1 MCSIYLRCTPP
12 RTPTKVFRPCL
23 GVIWITAKLQ
33 VGARRITVA
42 ICFLCGEL
50 NWCESQSARQAA
62 YRGIMAML
70 KVEMAPTVVALL
82 LIATPTVAD
91 VTSELARCQIEAERL
106 YPTPPNK
113 GAQNWADRAA
123 NLQKRAVNIETCMRA
138 AGYRV
143 TAECSAPLKTYESC
157 MKIADEVMRGPSR
170 AQYHDVD
177 WNKICLDNEW
187 DVRTQERLSAS
198 CYQSRSWWR
207 WLGH

>member
-1 MCSIYLRCTPP
+1 
-12 RTPTKVFRPCL
+12 
-23 GVIWITAKLQ
+23 
-33 VGARRITVA
+33 
-42 ICFLCGEL
+42 
-50 NWCESQSARQAA
+50 
-62 YRGIMAML
+62 ML
-70 KVEMAPTVVALL
+70 KVEMAPIVVALL

-91 VTSELARCQIEAERL
+91 VTGELARCQLEAERL
-106 YPTPPNK
+106 YPAPPNK

-123 NLQKRAVNIETCMRA
+123 NLQKRAENIETCMRA

-170 AQYHDVD
+170 SQYHDVD

-198 CYQSRSWWR
+198 CYQSRTWWRR
-207 WLGH
+207 WLGQ